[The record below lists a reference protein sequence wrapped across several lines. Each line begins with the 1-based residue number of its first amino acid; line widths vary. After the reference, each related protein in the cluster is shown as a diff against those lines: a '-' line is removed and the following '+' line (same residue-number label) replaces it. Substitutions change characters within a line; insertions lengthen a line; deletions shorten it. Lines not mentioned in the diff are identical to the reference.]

1 MAKLTKD
8 ELIAKINERLAD
20 NSELAVELMEDITD
34 SMEASEVTDEYKLKY
49 EELLEKYKQRFVS
62 PEVAEEITSGEDV
75 DAGEEEEK
83 VIDVEEI
90 FVDESEV
97 KEDENNG

>member
-34 SMEASEVTDEYKLKY
+34 SMEVGEATDEYKIKY
-49 EELLEKYKQRFVS
+49 DELLEKYKQRFVS

-75 DAGEEEEK
+75 DAGEEEKK

-90 FVDESEV
+90 FVDESEA
-97 KEDENNG
+97 KESENNG

>member
-34 SMEASEVTDEYKLKY
+34 SMEVGEVTDEYKLKY

>member
-34 SMEASEVTDEYKLKY
+34 SMEVGEVTDEYKLKY

-90 FVDESEV
+90 FLDESEV

>member
-1 MAKLTKD
+1 MSKLSKE
-8 ELIAKINERLAD
+8 ELIAKINEKLSD

-34 SMEASEVTDEYKLKY
+34 SMEVGEVTDEYKLKY

>member
-34 SMEASEVTDEYKLKY
+34 SMEVGEVTDEYKLKY

-75 DAGEEEEK
+75 DAGEEEDK

-90 FVDESEV
+90 FLDESEV

>member
-34 SMEASEVTDEYKLKY
+34 SMEVGEVTDEYKIKY
-49 EELLEKYKQRFVS
+49 DELLEKYKQRFVS

-90 FVDESEV
+90 FVDENGE
-97 KEDENNG
+97 KESENNG